1 MWATL
6 IEYFRR
12 YPAQERIVRL
22 MIQLGLRIHEGEI
35 FCGPVRLTDTALA
48 RAAGVD
54 RRIVTATVKTIVEHP
69 ELARAFTRFRP
80 TLHLKEAAPAMGW
93 GVVEIEAED
102 ADSPGILAGVSTAIA
117 EEGISVRQ
125 AIVDDPEFIEE
136 PKLFVVTERPLPAQM
151 IPQLR
156 RLPGV
161 RSVTVY

>member
-1 MWATL
+1 MWSTL

-22 MIQLGLRIHEGEI
+22 MIQMGLRIHDHEVY
-35 FCGPVRLTDTALA
+35 CGPIRLTDTALA

-69 ELARAFTRFRP
+69 ELSRAFTRFRP

-93 GVVEIEAED
+93 GVVEIEPEN
-102 ADSPGILAGVSTAIA
+102 ADSPGILSGVSSV
-117 EEGISVRQ
+117 ISQENISIRQ
-125 AIVDDPEFIEE
+125 AIVDDPDFIEE
-136 PKLFVVTERPLPAQM
+136 PKLFVVTHRQLPAHL

-156 RLPGV
+156 HVPGV